1 MGMNLGMLSI
11 AMVSVIGCSILA
23 IVTGWKLALA
33 CLFSAFP
40 LIFTATV
47 FRVRIEIQFEKATA
61 AVFAESAQFA
71 AEAVGAYRTV
81 TSLTMERSIEER
93 YRVLLSD
100 HVKKAWKDTRVAMIF
115 FSASES
121 VVLLAMALAFW

>member
-1 MGMNLGMLSI
+1 MGMNLGLLSI
-11 AMVSVIGCSILA
+11 AMVSIIGCTVLSLA
-23 IVTGWKLALA
+23 TGWKLALV

-40 LIFTATV
+40 MVFVATV
-47 FRVRIEIQFEKATA
+47 FRVRIEIGFEKQTA

-71 AEAVGAYRTV
+71 AEAVSAYRTV

-93 YRVLLSD
+93 YRTLLSE
-100 HVKKAWKDTRVAMIF
+100 HTVQAWKDTRVAMIF

-121 VVLLAMALAFW
+121 IQLMVTALAFW

>member
-1 MGMNLGMLSI
+1 MNLGLLSI
-11 AMVSVIGCSILA
+11 AMVSIFGCAVLSLA
-23 IVTGWKLALA
+23 TGWKLALV
-33 CLFSAFP
+33 CLFAGFP
-40 LIFTATV
+40 IVFTATV
-47 FRVRIEIQFEKATA
+47 FRVRIEIAFDKRTA
-61 AVFAESAQFA
+61 AVFAESSQFA

-100 HVKKAWKDTRVAMIF
+100 HTMQAWKDTRVAMIF

-121 VVLLAMALAFW
+121 VVLMVTALAFW